1 MLSEKQLNFARIA
14 IVCLDILKLPL
25 QDTLNIFIKPKDL
38 DTHINN
44 CTSLC
49 TGNTRLNPDQKRK
62 CRNGPNG
69 KPDYKQFDV
78 TLCYKLIRNVC
89 PLPEPQNKWG
99 NKPDPTH
106 QDISD
111 DIERIREFRNRH
123 FAHAE
128 CAEISDNEFKDLWKE
143 AESIIKRCQIYTTT
157 KNGCRQDYEKMLKEI
172 NRTKLTIEEYTSVKE
187 RSNAIYIM
195 GEEEVCYEKTAHFE
209 AVVNLE
215 EDVLLQVSWERRT
228 SYGCKEIDIDSTK
241 YKGSNNRELFVH
253 DLCKKDEARYR
264 AVLSRSQ
271 NNKIYSNE
279 VYLRVL
285 GEKPFLEDLKVTSEN
300 NEVKIHYQ
308 FSVPVKSPNVTDIQW
323 EKNGSSLDLKN
334 NKYLGG
340 SYKENFLI
348 IKFPEEKD
356 SGSYKCRVIN
366 AAGSVTKQTV
376 LGIPSAIIEANKEIV
391 FGSNH
396 TLKGTITSCPSPVKV
411 EWLYSVDGLTFLPI
425 DINSTKHHG
434 SSVDATSPKLLISDA
449 DLSHQ
454 QYYRISVKNLIG
466 ECTSN
471 IFLQVIGNRPFITS
485 GRSCLIGGSINLSFN
500 INVCEESPPVESVKW
515 TKDGKELNIEKSA
528 GKYSGGNI
536 DDPSLTIDSVNKYDA
551 GIYRLKAINP
561 VGVTTSDEI
570 ILGTPDINFISN
582 DKTDDGGVCIRMT
595 VKSIPVPRCI
605 KWSIKKNNSE
615 PFQKINVN
623 SPEYKGTSHAFPC
636 PVLVVKDKEILE
648 KCSFKIEV
656 QNAFGTGEITI
667 TDKMKSG
674 QIHIEKMESDD
685 MKPGQILSKTFFIV

>member
-143 AESIIKRCQIYTTT
+143 AESIIKRCQIYTTK

-187 RSNAIYIM
+187 RSNGKTFMLPYGYEANKRLTNIICILLKLCCNSFDTAIYIM

-285 GEKPFLEDLKVTSEN
+285 GGMWFL
-300 NEVKIHYQ
+300 
-308 FSVPVKSPNVTDIQW
+308 
-323 EKNGSSLDLKN
+323 
-334 NKYLGG
+334 
-340 SYKENFLI
+340 
-348 IKFPEEKD
+348 
-356 SGSYKCRVIN
+356 
-366 AAGSVTKQTV
+366 
-376 LGIPSAIIEANKEIV
+376 
-391 FGSNH
+391 
-396 TLKGTITSCPSPVKV
+396 
-411 EWLYSVDGLTFLPI
+411 
-425 DINSTKHHG
+425 
-434 SSVDATSPKLLISDA
+434 
-449 DLSHQ
+449 
-454 QYYRISVKNLIG
+454 
-466 ECTSN
+466 
-471 IFLQVIGNRPFITS
+471 
-485 GRSCLIGGSINLSFN
+485 
-500 INVCEESPPVESVKW
+500 
-515 TKDGKELNIEKSA
+515 
-528 GKYSGGNI
+528 
-536 DDPSLTIDSVNKYDA
+536 
-551 GIYRLKAINP
+551 
-561 VGVTTSDEI
+561 
-570 ILGTPDINFISN
+570 
-582 DKTDDGGVCIRMT
+582 
-595 VKSIPVPRCI
+595 
-605 KWSIKKNNSE
+605 KKR
-615 PFQKINVN
+615 
-623 SPEYKGTSHAFPC
+623 
-636 PVLVVKDKEILE
+636 
-648 KCSFKIEV
+648 
-656 QNAFGTGEITI
+656 
-667 TDKMKSG
+667 
-674 QIHIEKMESDD
+674 
-685 MKPGQILSKTFFIV
+685 